1 MKFYKIIC
9 WSECP
14 YCLKAKMEMID
25 RKEQHEYCSV
35 NHSPMLLDHYKSI
48 YKHKTVPMIIEI
60 DISTGQEN
68 FIGGYT
74 DLIKYFTKKDIE
86 TEICTAGGES

>member
-1 MKFYKIIC
+1 MKYYKIIC

-25 RKEQHEYCSV
+25 KNLQFEYCAI
-35 NHSPMLLDHYKSI
+35 NHSPLLLEHYKSI
-48 YKHKTVPMIIEI
+48 YKHETVPMIIEI
-60 DISTGQEN
+60 DVSTGQET

-74 DLIKYFTKKDIE
+74 DLITYFGKSLVEGQVCQID
-86 TEICTAGGES
+86 GSG

>member
-1 MKFYKIIC
+1 MKYYKIIC

-14 YCLKAKMEMID
+14 YCLKAKMEMIE

-35 NHSPMLLDHYKSI
+35 NHSELLLKYYKSI
-48 YKHKTVPMIIEI
+48 YGHTTVPMIIEI
-60 DISTGQEN
+60 DTLTGQEK

-86 TEICTAGGES
+86 AEICAAGRES